1 MLKLNLQY
9 FSHLMWRADSSEKNL
24 ILGRID
30 GRGRGDRGCNGWRHH
45 RLNGHSFE
53 QTLGDNEGQG
63 RLTCCSPCGH
73 RDRTW
78 LSSWTTSCV
87 CYTQDRDIQK
97 ATHSLYF
104 WEHRQE
110 PATLGG
116 SPGCCWHRCP
126 GLLCL
131 LISRLQ
137 SPFTATLELK
147 KVKSV
152 TVSAYSPSICHE
164 VMGQDAMIL
173 VFWMLSFKPFHS
185 TLSPSSRGS

>member
-1 MLKLNLQY
+1 MAGVGATEDAMVGGITDSMDIHLSKLWEIMKDREG
-9 FSHLMWRADSSEKNL
+9 SRAAAHAVTE
-24 ILGRID
+24 
-30 GRGRGDRGCNGWRHH
+30 
-45 RLNGHSFE
+45 
-53 QTLGDNEGQG
+53 T
-63 RLTCCSPCGH
+63 
-73 RDRTW
+73 RTW

-110 PATLGG
+110 PAALGG
-116 SPGCCWHRCP
+116 SLGCCWHRCP

-152 TVSAYSPSICHE
+152 TVSTYSPSICHE

-173 VFWMLSFKPFHS
+173 VFWMPSFKPFHS